1 MKKILITR
9 RLLKACEEKAL
20 KNFEALLNDND
31 ELYSQSKVIEMSQG
45 CAGILTSLTDKMD
58 ATTINKLPDSIK
70 ILSNFAVGFGN
81 IDIEAAKKRGIVVTN
96 TPDVLT
102 DATAEIGILLI
113 LGACRRAAEG
123 IQSAKDSNWKWS
135 ADYLIGKQLTGSRL
149 GILGMGRIGQKI
161 AKIARSLGMI
171 IHYHNRSKLN
181 LEKEQGATYHDSLK
195 SLLSVSD
202 VLSVCCPASKETI
215 NLINKKTIEYLPKG
229 AVVTNVARGDIVED
243 EALIEALDR
252 RKVYAVGLDVYK
264 GEPNLNSGY
273 LKHKSAFILPH
284 LGSAT
289 KETRTA
295 MANLAIDNIEEFFST
310 GKCRNIVNE

>member
-1 MKKILITR
+1 MKKILVTR
-9 RLLKACEEKAL
+9 KLLKSNEDR
-20 KNFEALLNDND
+20 LNTLYDVKLNSND
-31 ELYSQSKVIEMSQG
+31 ELYSQKKLIELSEG
-45 CAGILTSLTDKMD
+45 CDGILTAITDKLD
-58 ATTINKLPDSIK
+58 LETINQLPQSIK

-81 IDIEAAKKRGIVVTN
+81 IDLETAKKRNIVVTN

-123 IQSAKDSNWKWS
+123 IDGARTSNWKWS
-135 ADYLIGKQLTGSRL
+135 ADYLIGKQLTGTRL
-149 GILGMGRIGQKI
+149 GILGMGRIGKKI
-161 AKIARSLGMI
+161 AKIARSLGMV
-171 IHYHNRSKLN
+171 IHYHNRSKLSSD
-181 LEKEQGATYHDSLK
+181 KEEGATYHKELK

-202 VLSVCCPASKETI
+202 VLSVCCPATQETI
-215 NLINKKTIEYLPKG
+215 NLINKETIEYLPKG
-229 AVVTNVARGDIVED
+229 AVVTNVARGDIVDD
-243 EALIEALDR
+243 EALIDALSR

-264 GEPNLNSGY
+264 GEPNLNPGY

-295 MANLAIDNIEEFFST
+295 MANLAIDNLTEFYKS
-310 GKCRNIVNE
+310 GDCKNKVN